1 MFRSVVLPV
10 ALLGLLCALRVG
22 LWTAVRCASKALS
35 LSLRTGRAGA
45 QPGAAWGFW
54 EATIRA
60 KHHHLGPLATPRS
73 TTQVL
78 ALRQTSV
85 HHVSSYPFLLRSGC

>member
-45 QPGAAWGFW
+45 QPGAAWGF
-54 EATIRA
+54 
-60 KHHHLGPLATPRS
+60 
-73 TTQVL
+73 
-78 ALRQTSV
+78 
-85 HHVSSYPFLLRSGC
+85 

>member
-35 LSLRTGRAGA
+35 LSLFVPAAREHSRERHGA
-45 QPGAAWGFW
+45 SG
-54 EATIRA
+54 EATFRA
-60 KHHHLGPLATPRS
+60 KHHHLGPLATPCAHS
-73 TTQVL
+73 QIG
-78 ALRQTSV
+78 A
-85 HHVSSYPFLLRSGC
+85 FLGG

>member
-60 KHHHLGPLATPRS
+60 KHHHLGPLAT
-73 TTQVL
+73 TKGL
-78 ALRQTSV
+78 
-85 HHVSSYPFLLRSGC
+85 